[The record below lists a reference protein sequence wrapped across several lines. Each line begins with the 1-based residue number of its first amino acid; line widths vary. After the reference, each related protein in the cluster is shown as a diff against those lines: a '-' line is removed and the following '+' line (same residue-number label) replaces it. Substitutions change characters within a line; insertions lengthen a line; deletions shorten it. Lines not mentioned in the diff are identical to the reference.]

1 MRFFFL
7 LDNIITA
14 NKTFEDIRL
23 IKLSFFPIHFPW
35 CHCML
40 CLFGQSCF
48 SLTRHKILS
57 VLFQQQSPDL
67 SFPWHH
73 PLFKSFSGPFANS
86 TCSTGILCF
95 ASDPFVTS
103 DVNWVFTFWEKA
115 KMFLAAWPPQRVGFP
130 WIFLLLIHL
139 TSLPCLLG
147 HLDRPCSPWNSNY
160 KRHCLNAQANCPRPM
175 EIICL
180 GP

>member
-1 MRFFFL
+1 MR
-7 LDNIITA
+7 I
-14 NKTFEDIRL
+14 
-23 IKLSFFPIHFPW
+23 IKLNFSSNWFPW
-35 CHCML
+35 CHCLL
-40 CLFGQSCF
+40 CLFEQSC
-48 SLTRHKILS
+48 STLTRREILS
-57 VLFQQQSPDL
+57 VLFQQQSSSL

-73 PLFKSFSGPFANS
+73 PYLKAFLALLLIALAPKE
-86 TCSTGILCF
+86 ILCF
-95 ASDPFVTS
+95 ASDTFVTS

-115 KMFLAAWPPQRVGFP
+115 KMLLAAWPPQRVGFP